1 MQFPVDFGV
10 SRQLSLNADRLRS
23 PHRTERRAG
32 CRDRLE
38 RKTEDGMLR
47 ELARRGIIT
56 AGLEASHL
64 LQRAGAMASARG
76 LGAIFTLHHVRPF
89 VPALTDINAHLEI
102 TPEFLDAAIR
112 QLKAEGYRFVP
123 LEEVP
128 ALLHSPEA
136 GQPPFAAVTLDDGYR
151 NNRDHALPVFERHG
165 VPFTV
170 FVCRGFSERS
180 HTIWWETAAAIL
192 EGQKSVDLGGGEPI
206 VHDVHTGAG
215 MRAAFRRIAEAIC
228 AEGEDAMIERLDRAA
243 TAIGIDPKTI
253 VEDLVMSGEELATFA
268 RHPLVT
274 LGAHTVSHR
283 SLGFLDPATIA
294 GEVRRSA
301 DYVEEITGRRPLAF
315 AYPYGDGRSVTDESV
330 RAVEDAGFR
339 LAVTTSPGTLRTQ
352 SAERLFRLPRISL
365 NGFYQ
370 KRRYVSALASGIPF
384 RLKG

>member
-1 MQFPVDFGV
+1 
-10 SRQLSLNADRLRS
+10 
-23 PHRTERRAG
+23 
-32 CRDRLE
+32 
-38 RKTEDGMLR
+38 MLR
-47 ELARRGIIT
+47 EFARRGVIT

-64 LQRAGAMASARG
+64 LRCAGAMASARG

-89 VPALTDINAHLEI
+89 VPAPTDVNAHLEI

-112 QLKAEGYRFVP
+112 QLKAEGYRFVSV
-123 LEEVP
+123 EEVP
-128 ALLHSPEA
+128 ALLRSPE
-136 GQPPFAAVTLDDGYR
+136 PERPFAAFTLDDGYR

-192 EGQKSVDLGGGEPI
+192 CREQAVDLGGSEPI
-206 VHDVHTGAG
+206 VRDVRTGAD
-215 MRAAFRRIAEAIC
+215 MRAAFRSIAGAIC
-228 AEGEDAMIERLDRAA
+228 AEGEDAMIGKLDRAA
-243 TAIGIDPKTI
+243 AAIGIDPGAI
-253 VEDLVMSGEELATFA
+253 VEDLVMSGEELAAFA

-283 SLGFLDPATIA
+283 SLGFLDPATVA
-294 GEVRRSA
+294 EEVRRSA
-301 DYVEEITGRRPLAF
+301 DYVEEITGRRPQTF
-315 AYPYGDGRSVTDESV
+315 AYPYGDGRSVTDESL
-330 RAVEDAGFR
+330 RAVEDAGCR
-339 LAVTTSPGTLRTQ
+339 LAVTTSPGTLDRQ
-352 SAERLFRLPRISL
+352 SSGHLFRLPRISL

>member
-1 MQFPVDFGV
+1 
-10 SRQLSLNADRLRS
+10 
-23 PHRTERRAG
+23 
-32 CRDRLE
+32 
-38 RKTEDGMLR
+38 MLK
-47 ELARRGIIT
+47 EFARRGVIT

-64 LQRAGAMASARG
+64 LRRAGAMASARG

-89 VPALTDINAHLEI
+89 VPSATDVNAHLEI

-112 QLKAEGYRFVP
+112 QLKADGYRFVP

-128 ALLHSPEA
+128 AVLHSPEP
-136 GQPPFAAVTLDDGYR
+136 GRPFAAFTLDDGYR
-151 NNRDHALPVFERHG
+151 NNRDHALPVFERHS

-192 EGQKSVDLGGGEPI
+192 CRQRRVDLSGSEPI
-206 VHDVHTGAG
+206 VRDVRTGAE
-215 MRAAFRRIAEAIC
+215 MRAAFRGMAEVIC
-228 AEGEDAMIERLDRAA
+228 AEGEDATIERLDRAA
-243 TAIGIDPKTI
+243 VAIGIDPKAI
-253 VEDLVMSGEELATFA
+253 VEDLVMSEQELAAFA

-274 LGAHTVSHR
+274 LGAHSVSHR

-294 GEVRRSA
+294 AEVCRSA
-301 DYVEEITGRRPLAF
+301 DYVEEIAGRRPAAF
-315 AYPYGDGRSVTDESV
+315 AYPYGDGRSVTKESI
-330 RAVEDAGFR
+330 RAVEDAGCR
-339 LAVTTSPGTLRTQ
+339 LAVTTSPGTLNNQ
-352 SAERLFRLPRISL
+352 SSGHLFRLPRISL

>member
-1 MQFPVDFGV
+1 
-10 SRQLSLNADRLRS
+10 
-23 PHRTERRAG
+23 
-32 CRDRLE
+32 
-38 RKTEDGMLR
+38 MLR
-47 ELARRGIIT
+47 ELARRGVIT

-64 LQRAGAMASARG
+64 LRKAGAMASARG

-89 VPALTDINAHLEI
+89 VPTATDINEHLEI

-128 ALLHSPEA
+128 ALLRSPEP
-136 GQPPFAAVTLDDGYR
+136 GRPFAAFTLDDGYR
-151 NNRDHALPVFERHG
+151 NNRDHALPVFERHD

-170 FVCRGFSERS
+170 FVCRGFSERT

-192 EGQKSVDLGGGEPI
+192 CRQRRVDFSGSEPI
-206 VHDVHTGAG
+206 VRDVGTRAD
-215 MRAAFRRIAEAIC
+215 MRAAFRGMAEAIC
-228 AEGEDAMIERLDRAA
+228 AEGDDAMIERLDRAA
-243 TAIGIDPKTI
+243 REIGITPEAI
-253 VEDLVMSGEELATFA
+253 VEDLVMSGEELAAFA

-274 LGAHTVSHR
+274 LGAHSVSHR

-294 GEVRRSA
+294 DEVGRSA
-301 DYVEEITGRRPLAF
+301 DYVSEITGRRPATF

-330 RAVEDAGFR
+330 RAVEEAGFR
-339 LAVTTSPGTLRTQ
+339 LAVTTFPGTLNNQ
-352 SAERLFRLPRISL
+352 SSGRLSRLPRISL